1 MMKIGLFPIG
11 LVLFPQS
18 LYPLHIFE
26 DRYKELINEC
36 IDNDLEFGI
45 NLVSNTKMHDIGCTA
60 KVVDVFK
67 RYEDGRMDITVE
79 GVRKYR
85 LLSFTEGERSFY
97 TGQIEY
103 ENDFHDNVEED
114 LLSECIKYFNKI
126 INKIQGFQIDK
137 IDSTKL
143 YTKYPAF
150 FIAQKAG
157 LTPEQK
163 QILLELIDE
172 NTRLEFILKHLKRI
186 TPLVDD
192 VEEINKIIKY
202 DGYLKPKFLK

>member
-1 MMKIGLFPIG
+1 MKIGLFPIG